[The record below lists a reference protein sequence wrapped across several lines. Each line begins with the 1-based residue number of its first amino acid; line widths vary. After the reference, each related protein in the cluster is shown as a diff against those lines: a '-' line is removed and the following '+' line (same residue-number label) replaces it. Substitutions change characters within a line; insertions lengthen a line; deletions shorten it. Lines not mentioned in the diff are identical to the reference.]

1 MLHVFETE
9 AAHAAA
15 AAGYRQRQARGI
27 ALRHLTPDEIGD
39 LEPALRPG
47 TGRPLVRGV
56 LLSEAGQITSPRA
69 LRLAL
74 AAAFAARGGRTE
86 TAAALRTDGAT
97 LHLRDGRARAFD
109 RLVIAAGVRS
119 GSIAAGLGVRVPL
132 IAERGYHLQFAEA
145 ADLLRRSVLNV
156 DRRVVFSPHD
166 DGLRMTTGA
175 EFTHPDRPHDPEWM
189 APLFEAARGLSPRIP
204 PLSQARRWSGD
215 RPSTPD
221 SLPVIGPAPRDPR
234 VLLAYG
240 HGHLGL
246 TLAAPTAALIA
257 DLVAGRRPAVDLAP
271 YAADRPA

>member
-1 MLHVFETE
+1 
-9 AAHAAA
+9 
-15 AAGYRQRQARGI
+15 
-27 ALRHLTPDEIGD
+27 
-39 LEPALRPG
+39 
-47 TGRPLVRGV
+47 
-56 LLSEAGQITSPRA
+56 
-69 LRLAL
+69 
-74 AAAFAARGGRTE
+74 
-86 TAAALRTDGAT
+86 
-97 LHLRDGRARAFD
+97 
-109 RLVIAAGVRS
+109 
-119 GSIAAGLGVRVPL
+119 
-132 IAERGYHLQFAEA
+132 
-145 ADLLRRSVLNV
+145 
-156 DRRVVFSPHD
+156 
-166 DGLRMTTGA
+166 
-175 EFTHPDRPHDPEWM
+175 M